1 VAGGLGD
8 VQFLLYERGP
18 IEVVLDA
25 EVCFSPGASPVT
37 FAPPVHWDAIIAYAA
52 RHAGMGDTEKSI
64 AVRPSLEDSR
74 AAFRDLLVKI
84 HFENATINEGCL
96 KALGAP
102 VK

>member
-1 VAGGLGD
+1 MQAT
-8 VQFLLYERGP
+8 
-18 IEVVLDA
+18 
-25 EVCFSPGASPVT
+25 SSPVT
-37 FAPPVHWDAIIAYAA
+37 FAPPVHWDAIIAYSA

-74 AAFRDLLVKI
+74 AAFQDLLVKI
-84 HFENATINEGCL
+84 RFENATINEGYL